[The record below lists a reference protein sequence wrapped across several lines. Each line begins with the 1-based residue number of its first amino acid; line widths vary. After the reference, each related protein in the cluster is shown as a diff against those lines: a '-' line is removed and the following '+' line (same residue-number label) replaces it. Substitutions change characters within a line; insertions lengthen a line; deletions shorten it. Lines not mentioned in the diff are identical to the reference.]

1 MKTVYANGAAR
12 PGLVVPE
19 PNVAALIT
27 RQALEIAA
35 LVALVTMLS
44 VVHLAAVA
52 RPLFVLGA
60 FLMAVRAIRRSP
72 WEYLTLSLWI
82 WSIAAFVRRLI
93 DYYGGFQGQ
102 SIVLLAP
109 NVLAIL
115 MIPSLLTSEQLM
127 KRRETIPG
135 LLLLAPVL
143 CGLALSFFKGEIFPG
158 IIACIDWVIP
168 LLYYFYLIQQ
178 IPRIHEGEAYF
189 RAFVPLNLAIVGLYG
204 VWQCFDVPAWDMDW
218 VINVK
223 MFTMAGSAGGF
234 KIKPFS
240 MLNSPGT
247 CAAWVSALILLSLH
261 FRNKM
266 SVVVLPASLFFL
278 VLTQV
283 RADMGAV
290 VFGLAIAAFSGQKQ
304 IVKSLLVFVAVV
316 AMVIGII
323 SALNPRIADELAGRF
338 GSVGNLGED
347 RSAQA
352 REELYRSMPK
362 LLEEYPLGLGIG
374 GVGHGAVAGNNGNT
388 DADFVTIDGGPIAI
402 YLALGWAAG
411 TVYMLGLFVVVGAA
425 LLAAKRSRS
434 PPALALAITALG
446 ELATLPFTNLVGL
459 QGLIIWLPAAYA
471 IAIGG
476 AREPADD
483 PYFTPRGTTPRGT
496 AAYPPVQPIPNP
508 ALPWMRTP

>member
-1 MKTVYANGAAR
+1 MKTPYAYGPAYPA
-12 PGLVVPE
+12 LVAPE
-19 PNVAALIT
+19 PNVAAGVV
-27 RQALEIAA
+27 RQALEVAA
-35 LVALVTMLS
+35 LVALVTALA
-44 VVHLAAVA
+44 VVHLAVAA

-60 FLMAVRAIRRSP
+60 FFLAVRAIRKSP
-72 WEYLTLSLWI
+72 WDYLTLSLWI

-102 SIVLLAP
+102 SIVLLTP

-143 CGLALSFFKGEIFPG
+143 CGLAVSFFKGEIFPG
-158 IIACIDWVIP
+158 MIACIDWVIP
-168 LLYYFYLIQQ
+168 LLYYFYLVQQ
-178 IPRIHEGEAYF
+178 IPRIQEAEAHF
-189 RAFVPLNLAIVGLYG
+189 KAFVPLNLAVVGLYG
-204 VWQCFDVPAWDMDW
+204 VYQCFDVPVWDMEW

-223 MFTMAGSAGGF
+223 MFTMAGSDGLF

-247 CAAWVSALILLSLH
+247 CAAWVSTLILLSLH
-261 FRNKM
+261 FRNRL
-266 SVVVLPASLFFL
+266 SVVVLPAGLFFL
-278 VLTQV
+278 ALTQV
-283 RADMGAV
+283 RADLGAV
-290 VFGLAIAAFSGQKQ
+290 VFGLAIAAVSGQKQ

-316 AMVIGII
+316 AMVIGTL
-323 SALNPRIADELAGRF
+323 SALDPRIADALAGRF
-338 GSVGNLGED
+338 GSVSDLGQD

-362 LLEEYPLGLGIG
+362 LLEDYPLGLGIG

-402 YLALGWAAG
+402 YLALGWVAG
-411 TVYMLGLFVVVGAA
+411 TVYLVGLFVVVGAA

-476 AREPADD
+476 AKETVVD
-483 PYFTPRGTTPRGT
+483 PYYARHGM
-496 AAYPPVQPIPNP
+496 AYPP
-508 ALPWMRTP
+508 ALTPMSPGVRGP

>member
-1 MKTVYANGAAR
+1 MKTTYSYGR
-12 PGLVVPE
+12 PYPSLVAPE
-19 PNVAALIT
+19 PNIPAVMVRQSLEVAV
-27 RQALEIAA
+27 
-35 LVALVTMLS
+35 LVAFVTALA

-60 FLMAVRAIRRSP
+60 FLLAVRAIRKSP

-102 SIVLLAP
+102 SIVLLTP

-127 KRRETIPG
+127 RRRETIPG
-135 LLLLAPVL
+135 LLLLVPVL
-143 CGLALSFFKGEIFPG
+143 CGLAVSFFKGEIFPG
-158 IIACIDWVIP
+158 VIACIDWVIP
-168 LLYYFYLIQQ
+168 LLYYFYMIQQ
-178 IPRIHEGEAYF
+178 MPRIQEAEAYF
-189 RAFVPLNLAIVGLYG
+189 KAFVPLNLGVVGLYG
-204 VWQCFDVPAWDMDW
+204 IYQCFDVPAWDLDW
-218 VINVK
+218 VRNVQ
-223 MFTMAGSAGGF
+223 MFTMGGSHGLF
-234 KIKPFS
+234 KVKPFS

-247 CAAWVSALILLSLH
+247 CAAWVSTLILLSLH
-261 FRNKM
+261 FRNKA
-266 SVVVLPASLFFL
+266 SVVFLPAALLFL
-278 VLTQV
+278 ALTEV
-283 RADMGAV
+283 RANLGAV
-290 VFGLAIAAFSGQKQ
+290 VFGLAIAAFSGHKQ

-316 AMVIGII
+316 AMVIGVL
-323 SALNPRIADELAGRF
+323 SALDPPIAEALAGRF
-338 GSVGNLGED
+338 GTVGNLSED

-352 REELYRSMPK
+352 RKELYRSMPD
-362 LLEEYPLGLGIG
+362 LLEKYPLGLGIG

-388 DADFVTIDGGPIAI
+388 DADFVTIDGGPVAT
-402 YLALGWAAG
+402 YLALGWAPG
-411 TVYMLGLFVVVGAA
+411 TIYLIGLFVVVGAA

-476 AREPADD
+476 VYDAETAPYSAR
-483 PYFTPRGTTPRGT
+483 RGMS
-496 AAYPPVQPIPNP
+496 YPPGLTPQV
-508 ALPWMRTP
+508 LTTSSSGMRGP

>member
-1 MKTVYANGAAR
+1 MKTIFSSGPAR
-12 PGLVVPE
+12 SALITPE
-19 PNVAALIT
+19 PTAAALMT
-27 RQALEIAA
+27 RQALELAA
-35 LVALVTMLS
+35 LVALVTVLS
-44 VVHLAAVA
+44 VAHLAAVA

-102 SIVLLAP
+102 SIVLLTP

-115 MIPSLLTSEQLM
+115 MVPSLLFSEQLM

-143 CGLALSFFKGEIFPG
+143 AGLAVSFFKGEIFPG
-158 IIACIDWVIP
+158 IIACVDWVIP
-168 LLYYFYLIQQ
+168 LLYYFYVIQQ
-178 IPRIHEGEAYF
+178 IPRVLEGEAYF
-189 RAFVPLNLAIVGLYG
+189 KAFVPLNLAVVGLYG
-204 VWQCFDVPAWDMDW
+204 VYQCFDVPAWDMEW

-223 MFTMAGSAGGF
+223 MFTMSGSAGGF

-240 MLNSPGT
+240 TLNSPGT
-247 CAAWVSALILLSLH
+247 CAAWVSTLILLSLH
-261 FRNKM
+261 FRNRL
-266 SVVVLPASLFFL
+266 SAVVLPAALFFL

-283 RADMGAV
+283 RANLGAV

-316 AMVIGII
+316 AMVVGII
-323 SALNPRIADELAGRF
+323 SALDPRIAEELAGRF
-338 GSVGNLGED
+338 SSVGNLGED

-402 YLALGWAAG
+402 YLALGWIAG
-411 TVYMLGLFVVVGAA
+411 TIYFIGLFVVVGAA
-425 LLAAKRSRS
+425 LLAAKRTRS
-434 PPALALAITALG
+434 TPALALAITALG

-476 AREPADD
+476 VRETAVD
-483 PYFTPRGTTPRGT
+483 PYFAPRRT
-496 AAYPPVQPIPNP
+496 AYPPVLTAISPG
-508 ALPWMRTP
+508 MRGP

>member
-1 MKTVYANGAAR
+1 MKTIYANRPAR
-12 PGLVVPE
+12 SALVAPE
-19 PNVAALIT
+19 PNVAALMT
-27 RQALEIAA
+27 RQAIELAA
-35 LVALVTMLS
+35 LVLLVTMLS
-44 VVHLAAVA
+44 VAHLAAVA

-82 WSIAAFVRRLI
+82 WSTAAFVRRLI

-109 NVLAIL
+109 NVLALL

-135 LLLLAPVL
+135 LLLLAPVFA
-143 CGLALSFFKGEIFPG
+143 GLAVSFFKGEIFPG
-158 IIACIDWVIP
+158 LIACIDWVIP
-168 LLYYFYLIQQ
+168 LLYYFYLIQ
-178 IPRIHEGEAYF
+178 IMPRIHEGEAYF
-189 RAFVPLNLAIVGLYG
+189 KAFVPLNLAVVGLYG
-204 VWQCFDVPAWDMDW
+204 VYQCFDVPAWDMEW

-247 CAAWVSALILLSLH
+247 CAAWVSTLILLSLH
-261 FRNKM
+261 FRNRI
-266 SVVVLPASLFFL
+266 SVVVLPAAMFFL

-283 RADMGAV
+283 RADLGAV
-290 VFGLAIAAFSGQKQ
+290 VFGLGVAMCSGQKQ
-304 IVKSLLVFVAVV
+304 IVKSLLVFIAVA
-316 AMVIGII
+316 AMVAGIL
-323 SALNPRIADELAGRF
+323 SALDPRIADALVGRM
-338 GSVGNLGED
+338 GTVGNLGED

-402 YLALGWAAG
+402 YLALGWVAG
-411 TVYMLGLFVVVGAA
+411 TLYLVGLFVVVGAA

-459 QGLIIWLPAAYA
+459 QGIIIWLPAAYA

-476 AREPADD
+476 AKEKAAD
-483 PYFTPRGTTPRGT
+483 PYYTPRGT
-496 AAYPPVQPIPNP
+496 AAYPPVQPIPHP
-508 ALPWMRTP
+508 ALPWIRTP

>member
-1 MKTVYANGAAR
+1 MKNVHAYGAAY
-12 PGLVVPE
+12 PALVAPE
-19 PNVAALIT
+19 INPATAVT
-27 RQALEIAA
+27 RQALEVAA
-35 LVALVTMLS
+35 LVGLVTVLAA
-44 VVHLAAVA
+44 VHLAAVA

-60 FLMAVRAIRRSP
+60 FLLAVRAIRKSP

-102 SIVLLAP
+102 SIVLLTP

-115 MIPSLLTSEQLM
+115 MVPSLLFSERLM

-135 LLLLAPVL
+135 LLLLTPVL
-143 CGLALSFFKGEIFPG
+143 AGLAVSFFKGEIFPG
-158 IIACIDWVIP
+158 LIACIDWVIP
-168 LLYYFYLIQQ
+168 LLYYFYLIEQ
-178 IPRIHEGEAYF
+178 IPRVHEAEGYF
-189 RAFVPLNLAIVGLYG
+189 KAFVPLNLAVVGLYG
-204 VWQCFDVPAWDMDW
+204 VYQCFDVPAWDMEW

-223 MFTMAGSAGGF
+223 MFTMSGSAGGF

-247 CAAWVSALILLSLH
+247 CAAWVSTLILLSLH
-261 FRNKM
+261 FRNRL

-283 RADMGAV
+283 RADLGAV

-316 AMVIGII
+316 AMVVGII
-323 SALNPRIADELAGRF
+323 SALDPRIADELAGRF

-362 LLEEYPLGLGIG
+362 LLEEYPFGLGIG

-402 YLALGWAAG
+402 YLALGWVAG
-411 TVYMLGLFVVVGAA
+411 TVYLVGLFAVVGAA

-459 QGLIIWLPAAYA
+459 QGIIIWLPAAYA

-476 AREPADD
+476 AQETAVD
-483 PYFTPRGTTPRGT
+483 PYFAPRKS
-496 AAYPPVQPIPNP
+496 AYPPVLTAMSPGVRGP
-508 ALPWMRTP
+508 